1 MTKDRHKRFL
11 KNTDGA
17 VAATYALALI
27 PLIAI
32 AGLAYDYT
40 RMVGLD
46 TELQNAADQAAL
58 AGASQL
64 DRTAGSMQR
73 AVNAIQGGLVSNS
86 SLFSNDGSGAT
97 INVTN
102 AATQIVFYSTRAN
115 AEAGTNGFDI
125 STAASNDANAGFVE
139 VIVDARTAD
148 YALTPVVGALSGNA
162 NAAAVAGLGSA
173 LCRVPP
179 LMICNP
185 DEATSST
192 MDVANRIG
200 HGLLAK
206 PGGGGQWRPGNYG
219 YLDVGLANG
228 AVGVRQALGWGSA
241 GNCIAQNGPA
251 TVDTQTGNIAN
262 APGSANT
269 RFDVYENGACETGG
283 DCPSAINV
291 RKDMVRPVGSPAGN
305 GKTCEVNSNQG
316 GWRLPWAGNTGN
328 NFEGDAYLPT
338 DATATYTHTPN
349 AMGHPRDICHAVYD
363 GATGNCW
370 DTDGNFGDGNWDRDA
385 YFRSNYLRTQ
395 DGSGGLA
402 GERWDSADWKANLA
416 GDTIDVDGDGTI
428 DITLPNLASIGTD
441 LTRYQVYKW
450 EEANKDSIV
459 DGVNVL
465 NPVPYVS
472 GDSGTNLETRGESMC
487 SAAHGYTPIA
497 TPDRRKMSVAVV
509 NCTAEGV
516 SGSSTGVNVVQWIDV
531 FLVHVA
537 ADRQYNGNHWTG
549 KDEMYVEIIAENT
562 VRATGSNDGIT
573 IRRDV
578 PYLVK

>member
-64 DRTAGSMQR
+64 DRQAGSMQR

-86 SLFSNDGSGAT
+86 TLFSNDGSGAT
-97 INVTN
+97 INITN

-125 STAASNDANAGFVE
+125 STATTNDANAGFVE

-185 DEATSST
+185 DEATRPT
-192 MDVANRIG
+192 MDVASRIG

-262 APGSANT
+262 APGAANT
-269 RFDVYENGACETGG
+269 RFDVYENNACETGG
-283 DCPSAINV
+283 DCPSAFNV
-291 RKDMVRPVGSPAGN
+291 RKDMVRPQGSTPGS
-305 GKTCEVNSNQG
+305 GQTCQVNTNQG

-338 DATATYTHTPN
+338 DATVTYTHTPN
-349 AMGHPRDICHAVYD
+349 SMGHPRDICHAVYD
-363 GATGNCW
+363 GAPGSCW
-370 DTDGNFGDGNWDRDA
+370 TTDGNFGNGVWDRNA
-385 YFRSNYLRTQ
+385 YFRANYGPT
-395 DGSGGLA
+395 
-402 GERWDSADWKANLA
+402 WDWKTLLA
-416 GDTIDVDGDGTI
+416 GDAVDFDGDGTTDLTMPSFATI
-428 DITLPNLASIGTD
+428 ETD

-450 EEANKDSIV
+450 EEANIGTTVGGVTVLGTQTYV
-459 DGVNVL
+459 DGGN
-465 NPVPYVS
+465 
-472 GDSGTNLETRGESMC
+472 GTNVEHHGQSIC
-487 SAAHGYTPIA
+487 SAVQSPSYAPIK

-516 SGSSTGVNVVQWIDV
+516 SGSSTGVNVVQWIDI

-549 KDEMYVEIIAENT
+549 KDEIYVEIIDENT
-562 VRATGSNDGIT
+562 ARATGSNDGIT